1 MKTFFRPYQTV
12 RQLRPLPFL
21 PQRVQ
26 RPFSPYKPSSHIKPY
41 RSFSPYIR
49 RATFTTS
56 PTAIPPPNQDA
67 TTAPKSD
74 IPKSPPPSV
83 PEVAESSEE
92 HPEPPKRPSYQ
103 LTFTCKPCQKRS
115 SHEISKQ
122 GYHYGT
128 VLITCPN
135 CKNRHVISDHL
146 KVSPRHTR
154 KLGDLRL
161 EIASLVDGSLTKCD
175 R

>member
-1 MKTFFRPYQTV
+1 MKTFFRPYQIV
-12 RQLRPLPFL
+12 RQYRPLSSPL
-21 PQRVQ
+21 QRIQ
-26 RPFSPYKPSSHIKPY
+26 RPFSLYNSSSHIKSHGL
-41 RSFSPYIR
+41 SFPHIR

-56 PTAIPPPNQDA
+56 PTAIPPHNQDA
-67 TTAPKSD
+67 TTASKPNISN
-74 IPKSPPPSV
+74 PPTPSV
-83 PEVAESSEE
+83 PEVAQSSEE
-92 HPEPPKRPSYQ
+92 HVVHPKRPSYQ

-146 KVSPRHTR
+146 KVSPRHAYIGG
-154 KLGDLRL
+154 LC
-161 EIASLVDGSLTKCD
+161 V
-175 R
+175 